1 MHPST
6 MPTRSSP
13 IQIPQKRRPMVPTS
27 FSPLTQALSPEMI
40 FEMSPTTSDFA
51 RHTPFSL
58 ANSPTPRRDFLY
70 NIPKFSSPKLPGSGA
85 SGSSEKVN
93 ASLDASPPTNISIVK
108 HPTPRRSHSFLAECD
123 LLLEAPNAKH
133 TTKITGFL
141 PMKGDILDVQP
152 QDQNVPLER
161 LSPGPRRSSYSSPW
175 ILPGKGERTEE
186 DLAYSQVD
194 PSAFDYERQLLQRI
208 ENQNRP
214 RLGGLRS
221 YM

>member
-1 MHPST
+1 MQPST
-6 MPTRSSP
+6 MPSRSSP
-13 IQIPQKRRPMVPTS
+13 IQIPPKRRPIVPTS
-27 FSPLTQALSPEMI
+27 FSPFTQALSPEMV
-40 FEMSPTTSDFA
+40 FEMSPVASDFP

-70 NIPKFSSPKLPGSGA
+70 AIPKFSSPKPLGSSN
-85 SGSSEKVN
+85 SGSSGKLKGS
-93 ASLDASPPTNISIVK
+93 ADASPPSYPSLIK
-108 HPTPRRSHSFLAECD
+108 HPTPQRSHCALDECD
-123 LLLEAPNAKH
+123 LLPEASVRKATK
-133 TTKITGFL
+133 KITGFKPL
-141 PMKGDILDVQP
+141 KGDMLDVQP

-175 ILPGKGERTEE
+175 ILPGKGEYTEE